1 MNEKP
6 LSTYFINDYPGKN
19 HVLVHIESCHHASK
33 LSGAGWSGPF
43 STLEAAN
50 IAARQL
56 NRLDA
61 RECSRCL

>member
-6 LSTYFINDYPGKN
+6 QSTYFINDYPGENK
-19 HVLVHIESCHHASK
+19 VLVHIESCYHASK
-33 LSGAGWSGPF
+33 RLGDGWSGPF

-56 NRLDA
+56 NRLDP
-61 RECSRCL
+61 RQCFRCL